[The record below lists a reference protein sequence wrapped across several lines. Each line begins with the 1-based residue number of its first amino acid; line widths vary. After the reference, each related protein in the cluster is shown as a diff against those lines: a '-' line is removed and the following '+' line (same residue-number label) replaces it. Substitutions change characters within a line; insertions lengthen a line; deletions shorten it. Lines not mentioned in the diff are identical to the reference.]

1 MLNLDLDTYTKK
13 YSIEE
18 KRVLEDCFKQIQSY
32 LKETIIS
39 KNPTRRLLEYK
50 LGYISQVYKTYL
62 VIDCNENQ
70 VYLTQQYCHNPFAYH
85 FIGDERESRA
95 ESDKYTICGAVIG
108 HWPKIKEDLKQ
119 IFGESKSLMEI
130 CESFSV

>member
-1 MLNLDLDTYTKK
+1 MLNLDLDNYTKE

-39 KNPTRRLLEYK
+39 KNPTHRLLEYE
-50 LGYISQVYKTYL
+50 LGYLSEVYETYL

-70 VYLTQQYCHNPFAYH
+70 VYLKKQYYHNLFDYY
-85 FIGDERESRA
+85 FIGDKRESG
-95 ESDKYTICGAVIG
+95 SDGDKYTVCGAVIG
-108 HWPKIKEDLKQ
+108 HWPKIKEDLKR
-119 IFGESKSLMEI
+119 IFRESKSLMEI
-130 CESFSV
+130 CESFSA